1 MARLKKYLVDA
12 FPQLILSILVYVF
25 NFQLRDFTYLK
36 ANPLKFWEIVCI
48 YMVVFFF
55 IFKNVIPKFISFG
68 GARRHY
74 NDVKNVKK
82 KGIKT
87 YLTAHYI
94 RLFMHILSGA
104 TQVLTSGAYV
114 LAPYYFN
121 TIFSFKFLQG
131 WFIFWDTIH
140 QLTGWLMTR
149 NHDGIFA
156 IRAFNLAFMVV
167 KLFFCGQIA
176 QMTSMNEDFIT
187 LVGGIFILTS
197 GFAWVRF
204 TCSAVSI
211 AQVVFLNIDFQ
222 ALRENWY
229 SLGLWSGQFLIA
241 WRCQVLGHMHL
252 VFAFSALY
260 FPIEVWVKKNA
271 HYKMR
276 NLYATWFIAAFY
288 FVDQYH
294 NEIQI
299 LMSCLFFV
307 YSYWFAGKYWKR
319 APIPGVDFNDNEVD
333 RKTKKKFNLRR
344 SVSLHRYAFSFIK
357 RLVASRSQSQ
367 APVSDKVGRPKFLDE
382 RTVSRTF
389 SRGIVNRRRKR
400 RQNIKQDAL
409 VQLIQSA
416 MQSDRSAAQ
425 LAAEIVHRVEN
436 GSLANTPIPEHP
448 MSAALEALTPTVPEE
463 QDDLVWVNK
472 IERCRSGSLPGGF
485 QPPCAFAFSRSPSAR
500 HHFHY

>member
-1 MARLKKYLVDA
+1 MFLVDA

-36 ANPLKFWEIVCI
+36 ANPLKLWEIVCI
-48 YMVVFFF
+48 YLVVFFF

-82 KGIKT
+82 IGIKT
-87 YLTAHYI
+87 FLTPHYI

-140 QLTGWLMTR
+140 QATGWMMTR

-167 KLFFCGQIA
+167 KLFFCGQIF

-204 TCSAVSI
+204 TCSAISI
-211 AQVVFLNIDFQ
+211 AQVVFLNIDFT

-252 VFAFSALY
+252 VFAFSAFY
-260 FPIEVWVKKNA
+260 FPIEIWVKKNA

-276 NLYATWFIAAFY
+276 NLLVTSWVAAFY
-288 FVDQYH
+288 FVDQHH
-294 NEIQI
+294 NETQI
-299 LMSCLFFV
+299 LMSCLYFV
-307 YSYWFAGKYWKR
+307 YSYWFGGKYWKR
-319 APIPGVDFNDNEVD
+319 APIPGVDFNEKETD

-344 SVSLHRYAFSFIK
+344 SMSLHRYAFPIITRMF
-357 RLVASRSQSQ
+357 ASRSPSL
-367 APVSDKVGRPKFLDE
+367 ANTSGKPESAKRSLSARRSVSRALSGGISDK
-382 RTVSRTF
+382 
-389 SRGIVNRRRKR
+389 RRKR
-400 RQNIKQDAL
+400 MHNLNQDAL
-409 VQLIQSA
+409 AELIQSA
-416 MQSDRSAAQ
+416 MDSDQSPAQ
-425 LAAEIVHRVEN
+425 LAAEIASRIQN
-436 GSLANTPIPEHP
+436 GSLADTPVRRHP
-448 MSAALEALTPTVPEE
+448 MEFAANSPLPEVE
-463 QDDLVWVNK
+463 DTGINGFHSV
-472 IERCRSGSLPGGF
+472 RSGSLPSGF
-485 QPPCAFAFSRSPSAR
+485 APPCAFMLTPSPSVR
-500 HHFHY
+500 NHFHY

>member
-1 MARLKKYLVDA
+1 MVDA
-12 FPQLILSILVYVF
+12 FPQLILSIFVYVF
-25 NFQLRDFTYLK
+25 NFQLRDFTYFK
-36 ANPLKFWEIVCI
+36 ANPLKLWEIVCI
-48 YMVVFFF
+48 YAVVFFF

-82 KGIKT
+82 KGLKT
-87 YLTAHYI
+87 FLTPHYI

-140 QLTGWLMTR
+140 QATGWMMTR

-176 QMTSMNEDFIT
+176 QMTSVNEDFIT

-204 TCSAVSI
+204 TCSVISI
-211 AQVVFLNIDFQ
+211 AQVVFLDIDFT

-252 VFAFSALY
+252 VFAFSAFY
-260 FPIEVWVKKNA
+260 FPIEVWVKKHA
-271 HYKMR
+271 QYKMR
-276 NLYATWFIAAFY
+276 NVYATWFIAAFY

-294 NEIQI
+294 NEVQI

-307 YSYWFAGKYWKR
+307 YSYWFSGKYWKR
-319 APIPGVDFNDNEVD
+319 APIPGVDFNEKAD
-333 RKTKKKFNLRR
+333 RKTKKQYNLRR
-344 SVSLHRYAFSFIK
+344 SVSLHRYAFPVIARMFG
-357 RLVASRSQSQ
+357 SRSKSKVL
-367 APVSDKVGRPKFLDE
+367 VSKPEFEGGA
-382 RTVSRTF
+382 VSRPLTGR
-389 SRGIVNRRRKR
+389 RGRK
-400 RQNIKQDAL
+400 QNIDQDAL
-409 VQLIQSA
+409 VKMIRSA
-416 MQSDRSAAQ
+416 MSSNRSPAQ
-425 LAAEIVHRVEN
+425 LAAEIAIGVKN
-436 GSLANTPIPEHP
+436 GSLANSPAAKHP
-448 MSAALEALTPTVPEE
+448 MFDFVAEAESP
-463 QDDLVWVNK
+463 DLPSFHKNFSP
-472 IERCRSGSLPGGF
+472 RSHSGSLPAGF
-485 QPPCAFAFSRSPSAR
+485 APPCAFYTPSPSQRR
-500 HHFHY
+500 HDHY